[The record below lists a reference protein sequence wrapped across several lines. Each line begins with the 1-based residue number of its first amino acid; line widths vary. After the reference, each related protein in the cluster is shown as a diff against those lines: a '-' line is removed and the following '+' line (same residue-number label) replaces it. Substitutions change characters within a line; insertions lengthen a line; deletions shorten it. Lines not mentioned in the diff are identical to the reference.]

1 MPIGFESNIEGKL
14 GASFA
19 LTLIFSATIPPFS
32 HAAKYA
38 SVNPRR
44 RPIIITRH
52 HLTLRPLLQ
61 LALLLALLPAQALVL
76 LPGRHAAVGGG
87 AAGHHTVG
95 CFAPAT
101 PSSVLRWLL
110 KLVPSQ

>member
-1 MPIGFESNIEGKL
+1 MALLYTHFEYTQAFL
-14 GASFA
+14 
-19 LTLIFSATIPPFS
+19 
-32 HAAKYA
+32 HRWKYL
-38 SVNPRR
+38 VNPRQ
-44 RPIIITRH
+44 RPIIPSGHR
-52 HLTLRPLLQ
+52 LPLRPLLQ

-76 LPGRHAAVGGG
+76 LPGRFTAVGCG

>member
-1 MPIGFESNIEGKL
+1 MMMK
-14 GASFA
+14 
-19 LTLIFSATIPPFS
+19 T
-32 HAAKYA
+32 
-38 SVNPRR
+38 
-44 RPIIITRH
+44 
-52 HLTLRPLLQ
+52 LLQ
-61 LALLLALLPAQALVL
+61 LALLFTLLPAQALVL
-76 LPGRHAAVGGG
+76 LPGRLAAVGGG